1 MWRLDNLTL
10 VLGSVFAVVLI
21 YLVPNLDIVSS
32 AIPVHAH
39 DHPVLFLI
47 KIYKKRTKTQYLKN
61 EIENTHKSQ
70 TD

>member
-1 MWRLDNLTL
+1 MGRLDNLTL
-10 VLGSVFAVVLI
+10 VLSSVFAVVLI

-47 KIYKKRTKTQYLKN
+47 KIYKK
-61 EIENTHKSQ
+61 
-70 TD
+70 